1 VLAAVVF
8 LTGTC
13 LTLPIASL
21 RMAIRWSRL
30 HAVLGESPA
39 DLTFGQIERA
49 IAQQVVEYDDL
60 DWKRAVPSKEGA
72 DELAKDIAAMAN
84 SRGGLIVYGV
94 DEEPGTGAAK
104 VVKSVAADE
113 AELRRIRATALTRI
127 QPGVVIDLEVVT
139 SEDGT
144 QTVLVLQVPASEL
157 APHLVQNGH
166 QWLGAP
172 YRSGPDTHWMREPD
186 LARAYGERMSRS
198 RSVGAWLAEDLNA
211 VTELLNL
218 DRGSW
223 IVGVAHRLQP
233 LPAVLSPATREQ
245 VREVMERSLTLGS
258 EIFGSNQQRYR
269 PVRDLGDAALNPRV
283 GLRRWVMQ
291 TTRDGS
297 PDSLAE
303 DVLVELRHDG
313 SVAFAC
319 STEGWYAPVLE
330 DKHQVPA
337 ALVAGHAADF
347 TALVAAVMEQYGDSS
362 GMTYRIGLVRPAPDK
377 PFAAIDVQRAGG
389 ITFNVLE
396 QPSWSRTVRRFT
408 PVVGEFPGVAEA
420 DAWREIARQMAL
432 DTLNQFGISNVPDI

>member
-1 VLAAVVF
+1 M
-8 LTGTC
+8 T
-13 LTLPIASL
+13 
-21 RMAIRWSRL
+21 IRWTRL
-30 HAVLGESPA
+30 HAVLGEPPA
-39 DLTFGQIERA
+39 DLAFGHIERA
-49 IAQQVVEYDDL
+49 IEQQVVEFDDL
-60 DWKRAVPSKEGA
+60 DWKRAVPSREGA
-72 DELAKDIAAMAN
+72 DDLAKDIAAMAN

-94 DEEPGTGAAK
+94 DEETGTGAAK
-104 VVKSVAADE
+104 EVRSVAAGE
-113 AELRRIRATALTRI
+113 GELRRIRAIAQTRI
-127 QPGVVIDLEVVT
+127 QPGVVIDLEPIV
-139 SEDGT
+139 SANGT
-144 QTVLVLQVPASEL
+144 QTVLALYVPASEL
-157 APHLVQNGH
+157 APHVVQNGH

-186 LARAYGERMSRS
+186 LARAYAERMSRS
-198 RSVGAWLAEDLNA
+198 RSVGAGLAEDLTA
-211 VTELLNL
+211 VTGLLNL

-223 IVGVAHRLQP
+223 IVAVAHRLQP
-233 LPAVLSPATREQ
+233 LPGILPPATREQ

-258 EIFGSNQQRYR
+258 EIFSSNQQRYR

-347 TALVAAVMEQYGDSS
+347 TALIAAVMEQYGDSS
-362 GMTYRIGLVRPAPDK
+362 CMTYRIELVRPGPDK

-408 PVVGEFPGVAEA
+408 PVVGELPGVAEA
-420 DAWREIARQMAL
+420 DTWREMARQMAL
-432 DTLNQFGISNVPDI
+432 DTLNQFGISNVPGI